1 MEEKKNNTK
10 TIIITIAA
18 IIGLAIIG
26 YIAYQYYDDYKWKK
40 YGEEHNI
47 NDNLL
52 TVKCAYEVG
61 EEKIISCT
69 IDTEEKT
76 NEYKN
81 LSIFVEH
88 SDSIKYLSHTV
99 PTDNSNKI
107 YDSHNNTSYRSEKV
121 EEHFYIAGLDDI
133 EDLDYLINI
142 KFKLL
147 DENAT
152 DEEIKF
158 RYMSLTKD
166 SVSHYTKDVIVK
178 LNELSTIEKDPETG
192 VYKYLCLNKDLA
204 KDSVIYRNM
213 LSECTSEKE
222 LSVSTLTD
230 SLMKSYGLKLANS
243 YDDTTY
249 YLKSAKKEKDFITL
263 EDVYWKL
270 EPLTKTE
277 IKSQT
282 GVDYSLKLDDEKAL
296 YINDTKIFSDE
307 KVKEFYI
314 RPYCCTG
321 GKKILLITESG
332 KAYITND
339 DVDLKISSTSVK
351 LESITFKDLN
361 LSNIKEFHINLY
373 APSMAGTHVYAID
386 NNGEEHLVD

>member
-1 MEEKKNNTK
+1 MEEKKNK
-10 TIIITIAA
+10 SGKIIGIVIA
-18 IIGLAIIG
+18 IIVLAIIG
-26 YIAYQYYDDYKWKK
+26 YVGYQYYDDYKWKK
-40 YGEEHNI
+40 YHEEHNI
-47 NDNLL
+47 DDNLL
-52 TVKCAYEVG
+52 TVKCFFEAG

-69 IDTEEKT
+69 VDTEAKT
-76 NEYKN
+76 SEYEN
-81 LSIFVEH
+81 VSIFVEH
-88 SDSIKYLSHTV
+88 SDSVKYITHTV
-99 PTDNSNKI
+99 PTDGKI
-107 YDSHNNTSYRSEKV
+107 YDSHQNTSYRNEK
-121 EEHFYIAGLDDI
+121 EQEHFYVAGLDDL
-133 EDLDYLINI
+133 EDLDYLLNI
-142 KFKLL
+142 KFELL

-152 DEEIKF
+152 DEELKF
-158 RYMSLTKD
+158 KYMKLSKD
-166 SVSHYTKDVIVK
+166 FIDHNTEDVIIK
-178 LNELSTIEKDPETG
+178 LNELATIEMDSETG
-192 VYKYLCLNKDLA
+192 TYKYLCLNKDLD
-204 KDSVIYRNM
+204 KDAVIYRNM

-230 SLMKSYGLKLANS
+230 GLMKSYGLNLADS

-249 YLKSAKKEKDFITL
+249 YLKSAKKENDFITL

-270 EPLTKTE
+270 EPLAKTE

-282 GVDYSLKLDDEKAL
+282 GIDYSLKLDEDKAL

-307 KVKEFYI
+307 KVKDFYI

-332 KAYITND
+332 KAYITNE
-339 DVDLKISSTSVK
+339 DVDLKISSTTVK

-386 NNGEEHLVD
+386 DNGEEHLVD